1 MKLTSFGKFTRKL
14 RIDHDELLKD
24 MAEKLGVTVSYL
36 SAVEMG
42 KRTIPSKWADILIKE
57 YKLDEKEQIELKE
70 AIFFSS
76 KIIKLDTSNFEDNKK
91 DLVYALARKLKD
103 LDEEKVTN
111 IKEILFDNRSWYKW
125 IK

>member
-1 MKLTSFGKFTRKL
+1 MFRHKFF
-14 RIDHDELLKD
+14 
-24 MAEKLGVTVSYL
+24 
-36 SAVEMG
+36 
-42 KRTIPSKWADILIKE
+42 
-57 YKLDEKEQIELKE
+57 
-70 AIFFSS
+70 FFSS

>member
-1 MKLTSFGKFTRKL
+1 MKLTSVGKFTRKL

-42 KRTIPSKWADILIKE
+42 KRNIPSKWADILIKE

>member
-42 KRTIPSKWADILIKE
+42 KRNIPSKWSDILIKE
-57 YKLDEKEQIELKE
+57 YQLDEKEQNELKE

-103 LDEEKVTN
+103 LDEQKVTN
-111 IKEILFDNRSWYKW
+111 IKQILFSNRS
-125 IK
+125 

>member
-1 MKLTSFGKFTRKL
+1 MKLTSFGKFKRKL

-42 KRTIPSKWADILIKE
+42 KRNIPSKWADILIKE